1 MKCPNSEAK
10 TYLPIFNIEFERT
23 LIPTEQALKPRTP
36 ISRHNFI
43 SRVTYAPTH
52 PIYDFSGA
60 LHRHKDTHSMVA
72 LTIIAGFLV
81 LLAALNFIEKGR
93 ID

>member
-1 MKCPNSEAK
+1 
-10 TYLPIFNIEFERT
+10 
-23 LIPTEQALKPRTP
+23 
-36 ISRHNFI
+36 
-43 SRVTYAPTH
+43 
-52 PIYDFSGA
+52 
-60 LHRHKDTHSMVA
+60 MVA